1 MSIPPK
7 VTSSAIDEYLERL
20 ERDPVAGPILR
31 SGDRLRLYEWLRGRQ
46 EDTTDPQER
55 RLLAVLLRERR
66 RFLVV
71 LHERPRVHSV
81 LGTGTRLLGAEDP
94 QPRDESSIVTLYLSV
109 LYLPVLPLAQYLAR
123 TVGMGQRE
131 ILGQVPL
138 APRLRWWRRGLVVIT
153 LAATFLAVL
162 SLRIDSH
169 YREIRFVNGLD
180 IPVRVSLGRA
190 NVFFVAAQGRVPR
203 RLGRG
208 VYPVT
213 VFTRDG
219 EILDKDSIQIPEQAD
234 TLIYNILGAAPLY
247 AEQLTPPS
255 PSGTSAP
262 PPTSA
267 SPPVEQYA
275 GQRLIARQAIDY
287 LFETPPEG
295 AGGAHQRGPAVW
307 HLDVAP
313 GGWPTALQVLAAD
326 RLAEAAALAER
337 IYRAEPSFEP
347 AMQYA
352 SYFIGEARG
361 PEALLGFA
369 REVVAK
375 HPDSVEAHR
384 VYQQAML
391 LAGRHAECLAEYR
404 ALHERKPDSPM
415 MGYLRA
421 RIERPAE
428 ALPLIGDL
436 VKRFPEDPNL
446 RRALAALLL
455 GQRQFVEAVPHFMK
469 YKALAPQDRRPVLE
483 PLARAL
489 VATGRAAEAA
499 QEVRQFIDEQATGDP
514 ELSVL
519 YARVARLAGDEA
531 PLPPDHYFGATSDA
545 HRYPSHLW
553 YTCLVEGQAAPPEA
567 LSAVVDTRL
576 RALLAL
582 ECTAWHDLDRALETV
597 RKAPIELVNQLDSS
611 VVLLFAGELGRRG
624 DIQSAGRLLDHLT
637 DLSIDRATLKARVLT
652 SGSAVDP
659 DDLDLEYQ
667 AALALIAG
675 RRATSPAERARLY
688 QAARRDDILRGSVT
702 LALEHWPPPDAE
714 SPRSAGRTGSVPSR

>member
-1 MSIPPK
+1 MIPPQ
-7 VTSSAIDEYLERL
+7 VTPSAIDEYLERL

-31 SGDRLRLYEWLRGRQ
+31 SGDRLRLYEWLRERQ
-46 EDTTDPQER
+46 DTTADPQER

-71 LHERPRVHSV
+71 LDERPRARAV
-81 LGTGTRLLGAEDP
+81 LGTGARFLDAEDP
-94 QPRDESSIVTLYLSV
+94 QPQDESAIVTLYLSV
-109 LYLPVLPLAQYLAR
+109 LYLPVLPLGQYLAR
-123 TVGMGQRE
+123 TIALGRRE

-138 APRLRWWRRGLVVIT
+138 APRLRWWQRGLVVIT

-169 YREIRFVNGLD
+169 YREVRFVNGLD

-213 VFTRDG
+213 VLTRDG
-219 EILDKDSIQIPEQAD
+219 VILDKDSIQIPEQAD
-234 TLIYNILGAAPLY
+234 TLLYNILGAAPLY
-247 AEQLTPPS
+247 AEQLAPPKPPGNS
-255 PSGTSAP
+255 VPPATSAP
-262 PPTSA
+262 L
-267 SPPVEQYA
+267 PVEQYA
-275 GQRLIARQAIDY
+275 GQRFIARQGIDY

-295 AGGAHQRGPAVW
+295 AVGTRQTDQGVW
-307 HLDVAP
+307 HLDMAP

-326 RLAEAAALAER
+326 RLVEAAALAES

-391 LAGRHAECLAEYR
+391 LAGRHVECLAEYR
-404 ALHERKPDSPM
+404 ALHERQSNSPM

-455 GQRQFVEAVPHFMK
+455 EQRRFAEAVPHFVK

-483 PLARAL
+483 PLARAR
-489 VATGRAAEAA
+489 VATGHATEAA

-531 PLPPDHYFGATSDA
+531 PLPPDHYFGGSGDA
-545 HRYPSHLW
+545 HRYPSRLW
-553 YTCLVEGQAAPPEA
+553 FTCLVEGQAAQPEA
-567 LSAVVDTRL
+567 LSTVGDARL
-576 RALLAL
+576 RALLEL
-582 ECTAWHDLDRALETV
+582 ECTAWHDLDRALELA
-597 RKAPIELVNQLDSS
+597 RKAPIELVDQLDSS
-611 VVLLFAGELGRRG
+611 VVLLLAGELGRRG
-624 DIQSAGRLLDHLT
+624 DVQAAGRLLDHLT
-637 DLSIDRATLKARVLT
+637 DLSIDRAALKAYMLAA
-652 SGSAVDP
+652 GKAIEP

-675 RRATSPAERARLY
+675 RRATTPAERARFY
-688 QAARRDDILRGSVT
+688 EAARRDDILRGPVT
-702 LALEHWPPPDAE
+702 LALEHWP
-714 SPRSAGRTGSVPSR
+714 SP

>member
-1 MSIPPK
+1 MSTPPQVK

-46 EDTTDPQER
+46 ENTTDPRER
-55 RLLAVLLRERR
+55 QLLAALLTERH

-71 LHERPRVHSV
+71 LEEHERPRVRSV
-81 LGTGTRLLGAEDP
+81 LGTGTRFLGAEDP
-94 QPRDESSIVTLYLSV
+94 QPRDDSAIVTLYWSV
-109 LYLPVLPLAQYLAR
+109 LYLPVLPLSQYLAR
-123 TVGMGQRE
+123 TVALGRRE

-153 LAATFLAVL
+153 LAATFLAML
-162 SLRIDSH
+162 SLRLDPH
-169 YREIRFVNGLD
+169 YREVRFVNGLD

-213 VFTRDG
+213 VYTRDG
-219 EILDKDSIQIPEQAD
+219 MILDKDSIQIPEQAD
-234 TLIYNILGAAPLY
+234 TLVYNILGAAPLY
-247 AEQLTPPS
+247 AEQLAVPGGPGGS
-255 PSGTSAP
+255 AAPARSAP
-262 PPTSA
+262 L
-267 SPPVEQYA
+267 PVEQFA
-275 GQRLIARQAIDY
+275 GQRFIARQGIDY
-287 LFETPPEG
+287 LFETPPEDLVG
-295 AGGAHQRGPAVW
+295 TREKGGGVW
-307 HLDVAP
+307 HLDMAS

-361 PEALLGFA
+361 SEALLGFA
-369 REVVAK
+369 HEVVAK

-404 ALHERKPDSPM
+404 ARHEREPDSPM

-428 ALPLIGDL
+428 ALPLLGDL

-455 GQRQFVEAVPHFMK
+455 EQRQFAEALPHFVK

-489 VATGRAAEAA
+489 VATGRATEAA
-499 QEVRQFIDEQATGDP
+499 QEVRQFIDEQAMGDP

-531 PLPPDHYFGATSDA
+531 PLPPDHYFGGAGDA
-545 HRYPSHLW
+545 HRYPSRLW
-553 YTCLVEGQAAPPEA
+553 LTCLVEGQTASPEA
-567 LSAVVDTRL
+567 LSTVGDARL
-576 RALLAL
+576 RALLEL
-582 ECTAWHDLDRALETV
+582 ECTAWQDLDRALEMV
-597 RKAPIELVNQLDSS
+597 RKASVELVSQLDSS
-611 VVLLFAGELGRRG
+611 VVLLLAGELGRRG
-624 DIQSAGRLLDHLT
+624 EVQAAGRLLDHLT
-637 DLSIDRATLKARVLT
+637 DLSIDRAALKAHVLAV
-652 SGSAVDP
+652 GKAVDP

-675 RRATSPAERARLY
+675 RRATIPAERARLY
-688 QAARRDDILRGSVT
+688 QAARRDDILRGPVT
-702 LALEHWPPPDAE
+702 LALEHWPAL
-714 SPRSAGRTGSVPSR
+714 